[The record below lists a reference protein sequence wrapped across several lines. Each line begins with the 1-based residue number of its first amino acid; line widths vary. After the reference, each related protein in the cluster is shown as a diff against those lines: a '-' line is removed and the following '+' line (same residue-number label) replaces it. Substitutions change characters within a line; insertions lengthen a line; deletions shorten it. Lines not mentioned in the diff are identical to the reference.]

1 MRALVLDCTLDG
13 RSEAVISSDLR
24 SWGVTVDSLPATDVP
39 VSVEEYS
46 VVVILTPSWLAQ
58 PSRLAQRVLNRLPGA
73 NRTTVAGVVAL
84 NELAEGQWMR
94 TTLSWHLWNLGYTV
108 PVRPTAAHFVRTAI
122 QARRNRTLT
131 PTG

>member
-13 RSEAVISSDLR
+13 RSEHAVCSDLR
-24 SWGVTVDSLPATDVP
+24 SWGVNVDCLPATDVP

-46 VVVILTPSWLAQ
+46 VLVVLTPSWLGQ
-58 PSRLAQRVLNRLPGA
+58 PSRLAQRVLSQLPSA

-84 NELAEGQWMR
+84 SELAEGQWMR

-108 PVRPTAAHFVRTAI
+108 PVRPTAAYFVRTAI
-122 QARRNRTLT
+122 QARRNRALT
-131 PTG
+131 ATG